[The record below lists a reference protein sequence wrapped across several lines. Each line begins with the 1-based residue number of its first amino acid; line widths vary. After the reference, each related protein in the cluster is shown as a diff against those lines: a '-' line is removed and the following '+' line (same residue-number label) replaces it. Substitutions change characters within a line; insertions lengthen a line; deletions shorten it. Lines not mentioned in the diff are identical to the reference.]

1 VQPYLQPSQTGVSN
15 TVVID
20 LAGEP
25 RPTNYPDSHI
35 DRYAKQAVNRFGE
48 SAVANCVRYILRME
62 LTHRTAGVEAF
73 SESNYT
79 WGIKIVVPAGTYID
93 EFHQAQTS
101 FL

>member
-1 VQPYLQPSQTGVSN
+1 MQPYLQPSQTGVSN

-25 RPTNYPDSHI
+25 RPADHPDSHI
-35 DRYAKQAVNRFGE
+35 DQYAKQAVNRFGE
-48 SAVANCVRYILRME
+48 STVADCVRSIFRME
-62 LTHRTAGVEAF
+62 LTHRTTGVEAF
-73 SESNYT
+73 GESNYT

-93 EFHQAQTS
+93 ECHQTQTS